1 MSEVKK
7 LELLFQ
13 TLSETNR
20 LKIINFI
27 RDKER
32 SVTQIVEK
40 TGLSQPLVSH
50 HLKILRETQILK
62 TTRKGPFVYYE
73 LKDKRLLDALGIFG
87 EIAHHISDLKTKS
100 RMFCCPDW
108 WNKHC
113 KDF

>member
-1 MSEVKK
+1 MSDVKK

-13 TLSETNR
+13 TLSEANR
-20 LKIINFI
+20 LRIINFI
-27 RDKER
+27 QDKER
-32 SVTQIVEK
+32 SVTDIVEK

-62 TTRKGPFVYYE
+62 TTRKGPFIYYE

-87 EIAHHISDLKTKS
+87 EIAYYISDIKTKN
-100 RMFCCPDW
+100 RMFCCPSW
-108 WNKHC
+108 WDRHC